1 MLVSDEAKHSKAV
14 PETAVSVIVPLY
26 NARDVIRDTIE
37 SVLAQT
43 YCDYEI
49 VVVDDGS
56 SDESAEVLHVY
67 SKRLRYIRQ
76 PNGGVAQARNRGI
89 AAARGR
95 YIALLDHDDLWEPDK
110 LAKQVAILDVRPDV
124 GMVVTDVAHIDRA
137 GRSMNQLGPAYQPQ
151 HEFARLFVQGFVPTP
166 SATLIRASIL
176 RAVGGFDEQ
185 FNSAGMDDH
194 ELWTRI
200 ATATTI
206 IGISEPLTLHRNRE
220 TKPAGIA
227 LGHRPL
233 LIEKLMARFSHDP
246 AKRLYLQREMA
257 WYLADQGKHF
267 ITAGRH
273 AEGRSVLLQGLKLS
287 LGEAKSWKAACRCIS
302 RFVRSW

>member
-1 MLVSDEAKHSKAV
+1 M
-14 PETAVSVIVPLY
+14 PEPLISVVIPLY
-26 NARDVIRDTIE
+26 NARDVIRETIE

-43 YCDYEI
+43 CRDYEI
-49 VVVDDGS
+49 VVIDDGS
-56 SDESAEVLHVY
+56 TDASGDVVRSYGE
-67 SKRLRYIRQ
+67 RIRYIQQ

-95 YIALLDHDDLWEPDK
+95 YIALLDHDDLWAPDK
-110 LAKQVAILDVRPDV
+110 LAKQAAVLDAQPAV
-124 GMVVTDVAHIDRA
+124 GLVVTDVVHIDRA

-151 HEFARLFVQGFVPTP
+151 QDFARLFVQGFVPTP

-176 RAVGGFDEQ
+176 KAVGGFDEQ

-200 ATATTI
+200 AAVTTLA
-206 IGISEPLTLHRNRE
+206 GISEPLTFHRNRE
-220 TKPAGIA
+220 IKPAGIA

-233 LIEKLMARFSHDP
+233 LIEKLMTRFSQDP

-257 WYLADQGKHF
+257 FYLADRGKYLVKH
-267 ITAGRH
+267 GQRR
-273 AEGRSVLLQGLKLS
+273 EGRSVLLQGLKLS
-287 LGEAKSWKAACRCIS
+287 LGEGESLKAAWRCVS
-302 RFVRSW
+302 RLVRSW